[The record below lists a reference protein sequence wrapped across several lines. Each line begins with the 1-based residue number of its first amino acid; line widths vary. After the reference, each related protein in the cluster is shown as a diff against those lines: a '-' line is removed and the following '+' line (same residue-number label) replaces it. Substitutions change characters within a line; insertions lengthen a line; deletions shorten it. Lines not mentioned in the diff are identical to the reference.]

1 MKPQKTK
8 QQQTSRTARIKDM
21 EARFDRVKAALED
34 VKEAEEK
41 LGEFSEDIDILRAYY
56 ESGQWQKDFEADE
69 QGKLPKDLKRGVLS
83 EDGLWNLL
91 DDIYERPYL
100 FRNG

>member
-8 QQQTSRTARIKDM
+8 RQRTSRTARIKDM

-41 LGEFSEDIDILRAYY
+41 LGEFSEDIVILRAYY
-56 ESGQWQKDFEADE
+56 ESGQLLNDFQADE

-91 DDIYERPYL
+91 DEVDERL
-100 FRNG
+100 II

>member
-1 MKPQKTK
+1 
-8 QQQTSRTARIKDM
+8 M

-41 LGEFSEDIDILRAYY
+41 LGEFSEDIVILRAYY
-56 ESGQWQKDFEADE
+56 ESGQLLNDFQADE

-91 DDIYERPYL
+91 DEVDERL
-100 FRNG
+100 II